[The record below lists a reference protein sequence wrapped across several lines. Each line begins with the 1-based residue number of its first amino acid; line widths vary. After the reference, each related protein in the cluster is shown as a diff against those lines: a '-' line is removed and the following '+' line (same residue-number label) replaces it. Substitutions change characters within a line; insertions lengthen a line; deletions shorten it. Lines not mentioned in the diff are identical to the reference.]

1 LSFVDAI
8 KSGFRNYVNFKG
20 RASRSEFWWWTL
32 FAVLV
37 QSATSIIDDSVN
49 SIASLALL
57 LPGIAVNVRRLH
69 DTNRRG
75 TWLIWPLITLVIGI
89 GSFVLF
95 AIASSLDFAKSS
107 EWDLENA
114 VQGAPVAFL
123 IAGGVALLA
132 TLVLGLLNL
141 SFTLMKSD
149 PEMNRFGPPPPPR
162 SLPTN

>member
-1 LSFVDAI
+1 MSFVDAI
-8 KSGFRNYVNFKG
+8 KSGFRNYVTFKG

-32 FAVLV
+32 FAVIV
-37 QSATSIIDDSVN
+37 QSVTSVLDETIN

-57 LPGIAVNVRRLH
+57 LPGLAVNVRRLH

-75 TWLIWPLITLVIGI
+75 KWLIWPLVTLVVGI
-89 GSFVLF
+89 VSFILF
-95 AIASSLDFAKSS
+95 AVSASLDFEKAS

-114 VQGAPVAFL
+114 VQGGPVAF
-123 IAGGVALLA
+123 IIVGSVALLA
-132 TLVLGLLNL
+132 TLVLGILNL

-149 PEMNRFGPPPPPR
+149 PEMNRFGPPPPPK

>member
-1 LSFVDAI
+1 MSFVDAI
-8 KSGFRNYVNFKG
+8 KSGFRNYVTFKG

-37 QSATSIIDDSVN
+37 QSVTAALDDTVN

-69 DTNRRG
+69 DTDRRG
-75 TWLIWPLITLVIGI
+75 TWLIWPVITLVVGI
-89 GSFVLF
+89 ASFVLF
-95 AIASSLDFAKSS
+95 AVAADLDLNDANN
-107 EWDLENA
+107 WDLENK
-114 VQGAPVAFL
+114 VEGAALAF
-123 IAGGVALLA
+123 IVVGGVALLA
-132 TLVLGLLNL
+132 TLVLGILNL

-149 PEMNRFGPPPPPR
+149 PEMNRFGPPPPPK

>member
-8 KSGFRNYVNFKG
+8 KSGFRNYVTFRG

-37 QSATSIIDDSVN
+37 QSATSIIDDTVN

-75 TWLIWPLITLVIGI
+75 TWLIWPLITLVVGI
-89 GSFVLF
+89 ISFVLF
-95 AIASSLDFAKSS
+95 AVSASLDFDKSS

-114 VQGAPVAFL
+114 AQGAPVAFL
-123 IAGGVALLA
+123 IVGGVALLA

-162 SLPTN
+162 SLESN

>member
-1 LSFVDAI
+1 MSFVNAI
-8 KSGFRNYVNFKG
+8 KSGFRNYVTFKG

-37 QSATSIIDDSVN
+37 QSATSIIDDTVN

-75 TWLIWPLITLVIGI
+75 TWLIWPLITLVVGI
-89 GSFVLF
+89 VSFVLF
-95 AIASSLDFAKSS
+95 AVAASLDLAKSS

-114 VQGAPVAFL
+114 VQGAPVAFVVV
-123 IAGGVALLA
+123 GGVALLA

-162 SLPTN
+162 SL

>member
-1 LSFVDAI
+1 MSFVNAI
-8 KSGFRNYVNFKG
+8 KSGFRNYVTFKG

-37 QSATSIIDDSVN
+37 QSATSIIDDTVN

-75 TWLIWPLITLVIGI
+75 TWLIWPLITLVVGI
-89 GSFVLF
+89 VSFVLF
-95 AIASSLDFAKSS
+95 AVAASLDLAKSS

-114 VQGAPVAFL
+114 VQGAPVAFVVV
-123 IAGGVALLA
+123 GGVALLA

-162 SLPTN
+162 SLSAN

>member
-1 LSFVDAI
+1 LSFVNAI
-8 KSGFRNYVNFKG
+8 KSGFRNYVTFKG

-37 QSATSIIDDSVN
+37 QSATSIIDDTVN

-75 TWLIWPLITLVIGI
+75 TWLIWPLITLVVGI
-89 GSFVLF
+89 VSFVLF
-95 AIASSLDFAKSS
+95 AVAASLDLAKSS

-114 VQGAPVAFL
+114 VQGAPVAFVVV
-123 IAGGVALLA
+123 GGVALLA

-162 SLPTN
+162 SLPAN

>member
-1 LSFVDAI
+1 MSFVDSI
-8 KSGFRNYVNFKG
+8 KSGFRNYVTFKG

-32 FAVLV
+32 FAVIV
-37 QSATSIIDDSVN
+37 QSVTAALDDTVN

-75 TWLIWPLITLVIGI
+75 TWLLWPVITLVVGI
-89 GSFVLF
+89 ASFVLF
-95 AIASSLDFAKSS
+95 AVAADLDLNDANN
-107 EWDLENA
+107 WDLENK
-114 VQGAPVAFL
+114 VEGAALAF
-123 IAGGVALLA
+123 IVVGGVALLA

-149 PEMNRFGPPPPPR
+149 PQMNRFGPPPPPR
-162 SLPTN
+162 NLPN

>member
-1 LSFVDAI
+1 LSFADAI
-8 KSGFRNYVNFKG
+8 KSGFRNYVTFKG

-37 QSATSIIDDSVN
+37 QSVTAALDDTVN

-69 DTNRRG
+69 DTDRRG
-75 TWLIWPLITLVIGI
+75 TWLIWPVITLVVGI
-89 GSFVLF
+89 ASFVLF
-95 AIASSLDFAKSS
+95 AVAADLDLNDANN
-107 EWDLENA
+107 WDLENK
-114 VQGAPVAFL
+114 VEGAALALL
-123 IAGGVALLA
+123 IVGGVALLA

-149 PEMNRFGPPPPPR
+149 PQMNRFGPPPPPR
-162 SLPTN
+162 NLPN

>member
-1 LSFVDAI
+1 LTFVDAI
-8 KSGFRNYVNFKG
+8 KSGFRNYVTFKG

-37 QSATSIIDDSVN
+37 QSVTAALDDTVN

-69 DTNRRG
+69 DTDRRG
-75 TWLIWPLITLVIGI
+75 TWLIWPVITLVVGI
-89 GSFVLF
+89 ASFVLF
-95 AIASSLDFAKSS
+95 AVAADLDLNDANN
-107 EWDLENA
+107 WDLENK
-114 VQGAPVAFL
+114 VEGAALAF
-123 IAGGVALLA
+123 IVVGGVALLA
-132 TLVLGLLNL
+132 TLVLGILNL

-149 PEMNRFGPPPPPR
+149 PEMNRFGPPPPPK

>member
-1 LSFVDAI
+1 LSFVNAI
-8 KSGFRNYVNFKG
+8 KSGFRNYVTFKG

-37 QSATSIIDDSVN
+37 QSATSIIDDTVN

-75 TWLIWPLITLVIGI
+75 TWLIWPLITLVVGI
-89 GSFVLF
+89 VSFVLF
-95 AIASSLDFAKSS
+95 AVAASLDLAKSS

-114 VQGAPVAFL
+114 VQGAPVAFVVV
-123 IAGGVALLA
+123 GGLALLA

-162 SLPTN
+162 SLSAN